1 MLCLPVTIFSRV
13 QFLIHR
19 LVLKVRYMTQEV
31 GRETLTSIAIGEAK
45 RLPTKRQDAKDYVLE
60 LYESKKNKHSKFDF
74 QSLLD
79 KEMEKL
85 NE

>member
-1 MLCLPVTIFSRV
+1 
-13 QFLIHR
+13 
-19 LVLKVRYMTQEV
+19 MTQEV
-31 GRETLTSIAIGEAK
+31 GWATLTSIVIGEAEG
-45 RLPTKRQDAKDYVLE
+45 LPTKRQDAKDYVLE
-60 LYESKKNKHSKFDF
+60 LYENKKDKHSKFDF

>member
-1 MLCLPVTIFSRV
+1 
-13 QFLIHR
+13 
-19 LVLKVRYMTQEV
+19 MTQEV
-31 GRETLTSIAIGEAK
+31 GWATLTSIAIGEAEK
-45 RLPTKRQDAKDYVLE
+45 LPTKRQDAKDYVLE
-60 LYESKKNKHSKFDF
+60 LYESKKGKHGKFDF

>member
-1 MLCLPVTIFSRV
+1 M
-13 QFLIHR
+13 
-19 LVLKVRYMTQEV
+19 
-31 GRETLTSIAIGEAK
+31 GWATLTFIAIGETE

-60 LYESKKNKHSKFDF
+60 LYENKKDKHSKFDF

>member
-1 MLCLPVTIFSRV
+1 
-13 QFLIHR
+13 
-19 LVLKVRYMTQEV
+19 MTQEV
-31 GRETLTSIAIGEAK
+31 GWANLTSIVIGETE

-60 LYESKKNKHSKFDF
+60 LYESKKDKHSKFDF
-74 QSLLD
+74 QSLLN

>member
-1 MLCLPVTIFSRV
+1 M
-13 QFLIHR
+13 
-19 LVLKVRYMTQEV
+19 
-31 GRETLTSIAIGEAK
+31 TSIAIGEVE